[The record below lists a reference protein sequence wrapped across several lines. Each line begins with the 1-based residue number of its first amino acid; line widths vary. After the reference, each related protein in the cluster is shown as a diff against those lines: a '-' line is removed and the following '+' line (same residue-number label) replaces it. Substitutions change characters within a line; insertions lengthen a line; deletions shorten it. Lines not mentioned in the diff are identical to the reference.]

1 MKKAK
6 TATKPNL
13 TYFYGTTESLLNP
26 KDCLLSYVVRIKGI
40 RRVRQIMASEA
51 VENLERKKTV
61 ISNLLIANRIKAKKI
76 EYLLDKITFYKEEL
90 KKYDSTH

>member
-6 TATKPNL
+6 TAKTANL